1 MEINYYIFFG
11 TALIPLIVGA
21 IWYNPKV
28 FGSAWMKSANLT
40 EKQVSSGNMPMIF
53 GLVYVFSIFL
63 SAFFVTWS
71 IHQMSVNQLFAMQP
85 GFVDGTDTAMIS
97 LVESFNTTYADLHR
111 SFGHGAVHGGIAAV
125 MGALPII
132 SIVALFERRGWKYIM
147 IHFGYWF
154 ITFILLSGAVC
165 ALA

>member
-1 MEINYYIFFG
+1 MEINFYIFFG
-11 TALIPLIVGA
+11 TALIPLIVGS

-28 FGSAWMKSANLT
+28 FGTAWMKSAGLT
-40 EKQVSSGNMPMIF
+40 EEQASSGNMALIF
-53 GLVYVFSIFL
+53 GLVYIFSIFL

-71 IHQMSVNQLFAMQP
+71 IHQMSVGGLFATQP
-85 GFVDGTDTAMIS
+85 GFVDGTDTAMIAF
-97 LVESFNTTYADLHR
+97 VENFHSAYGNLHR
-111 SFGHGAVHGGIAAV
+111 SFGHGAVHGGLAAV

-132 SIVALFERRGWKYIM
+132 SILALFERRGWKYIM